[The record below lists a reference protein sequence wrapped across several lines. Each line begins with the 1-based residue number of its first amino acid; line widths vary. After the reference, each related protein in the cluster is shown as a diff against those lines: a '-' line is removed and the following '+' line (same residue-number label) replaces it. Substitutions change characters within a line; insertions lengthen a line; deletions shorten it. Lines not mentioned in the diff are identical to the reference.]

1 MVTISA
7 ICPMLIAGMIQLA
20 GSPARSRNGT
30 GQLKVGLVDERVH
43 EGHDEEHQNRRHR
56 QKSDRLERR
65 IRGLGITA
73 GGVAGSVNEN
83 AASANEA
90 NPATT
95 KMLESAASSASPV
108 LPARMNT
115 NGQLAAIHPI
125 VPHSRMRPKSF
136 RASCT

>member
-1 MVTISA
+1 MKVTTKSTRMA
-7 ICPMLIAGMIQLA
+7 GTARNRIASSGA
-20 GSPARSRNGT
+20 FAACASRP
-30 GQLKVGLVDERVH
+30 
-43 EGHDEEHQNRRHR
+43 
-56 QKSDRLERR
+56 
-65 IRGLGITA
+65 

-108 LPARMNT
+108 LPARMKT

-125 VPHSRMRPKSF
+125 VPQSRMRPKSF
-136 RASCT
+136 RASCTW